1 MSIFRVALLQLSPSA
16 SLLAAQQKGE
26 TFCRQAAGLGADLA
40 LFPEMW
46 NTGYATFDPAS
57 AIASDDPFVVHFQ
70 NLAQELHMAIG
81 LTYLQTWPGL
91 PRNTVS
97 LIDCHG
103 RIAFTYAKVHTCDF
117 DRESQLTPGDDFYV
131 SEVDTAAGKVCL
143 GAMICFDREF
153 PESARVLML
162 KGAEI
167 ILVPNACEMED
178 NRSAQLLTRAMENML
193 GVALANYA
201 GPPDLGHSQA
211 YDGMAFTRN
220 GLSRNTRLVEAGEE
234 EGIFIAAFDLDRLRA
249 WRKREAWGDAF
260 RKPGRYAP
268 LVSPGVAA
276 PFKRKSN
283 RR

>member
-1 MSIFRVALLQLSPSA
+1 MNMLRIALLQLHP
-16 SLLAAQQKGE
+16 AAGLDGALQRGE
-26 TFCRQAAGLGADLA
+26 ACCRQAASLGADLA

-46 NTGYATFDPAS
+46 STGYSTFDPAA
-57 AIASDDPFVVHFQ
+57 AIAVDDPFVAHFQ
-70 NLAQELHMAIG
+70 ALTQELNMAIA

-91 PRNTVS
+91 PRNVVS
-97 LIDCHG
+97 IIDRHG
-103 RIAFTYAKVHTCDF
+103 QVVLTYAKVHTCDF
-117 DRESQLTPGDDFYV
+117 DRESQLTPGDEFTAAD
-131 SEVDTAAGKVCL
+131 VDTAAGIVRM

-167 ILVPNACEMED
+167 VLVPNACEMED

-201 GPPDLGHSQA
+201 GYPDYGHSQA
-211 YDGMAFTRN
+211 YDGMAFTKN
-220 GLSRNTRLVEAGEE
+220 GISRSTRLVEAGEE
-234 EGIFIAAFDLDRLRA
+234 EGVFIATFNLDHLRS

-260 RKPGRYAP
+260 RKPGRYAS
-268 LVSPGVAA
+268 LVSPGVSA